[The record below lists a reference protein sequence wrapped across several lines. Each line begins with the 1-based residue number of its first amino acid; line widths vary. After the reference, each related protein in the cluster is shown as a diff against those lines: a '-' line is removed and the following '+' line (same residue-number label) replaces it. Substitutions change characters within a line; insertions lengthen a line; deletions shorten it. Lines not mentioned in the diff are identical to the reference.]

1 MRGEVQMQSD
11 FFHGKNSDTWDSRQ
25 EAMVFLPRFARA
37 DAARHAPLPIAD
49 MADLFGVTHRTLHFY
64 EEKRLIRAER
74 LGTMRVY
81 DAENIRRMAVICACR
96 EIGISLA
103 AIQDL
108 MEELSDVRTQD
119 EADSLFQRALEA
131 RKREITADL
140 SSINRQIQQIRTLI
154 ERTDVLAGVPVE
166 HRPSISDLE
175 RRCLILMTEGFGG
188 RDLAERLGM
197 DMEAL
202 ARLEDDLM
210 EKLGASNRFQA
221 AAKAVMIGILPH

>member
-1 MRGEVQMQSD
+1 MQSE
-11 FFHGKNSDTWDSRQ
+11 FFHSKPTDAWESRQ
-25 EAMVFLPRFARA
+25 EPIVFLPRFARA
-37 DAARHAPLPIAD
+37 DAARQAPLPIAD

-64 EEKRLIRAER
+64 EEKRLIKAER

-103 AIQDL
+103 AIQEL
-108 MEELSDVRTQD
+108 MDELSDVRTQD
-119 EADSLFQRALEA
+119 EADALFQRALEA

-154 ERTDVLAGVPVE
+154 ERTDVLAATSADD
-166 HRPSISDLE
+166 RPTVSDLE
-175 RRCLILMTEGFGG
+175 RRCLILMAEGLSG
-188 RDLAERLGM
+188 RDLAERLGI
-197 DMEAL
+197 DVAAL
-202 ARLEDDLM
+202 AKLEENLM
-210 EKLGASNRFQA
+210 EKLGARNRFQA

>member
-1 MRGEVQMQSD
+1 MQSD
-11 FFHGKNSDTWDSRQ
+11 FFYGRPRQAWEGGQ

-64 EEKRLIRAER
+64 EEKRLIKAER

-108 MEELSDVRTQD
+108 MEELADVRTQED
-119 EADSLFQRALEA
+119 ADNLFQQALEA

-154 ERTDVLAGVPVE
+154 ERTEVLSGVSVE
-166 HRPSISDLE
+166 HRPSVSDLE
-175 RRCLILMTEGFGG
+175 RRCLILMMEGYSG
-188 RDLAERLGM
+188 RELAERLGI
-197 DMEAL
+197 DVVAL

-210 EKLGASNRFQA
+210 EKLGATNRFQA

>member
-1 MRGEVQMQSD
+1 MQSD
-11 FFHGKNSDTWDSRQ
+11 FFHRKPDNAWEVRQ
-25 EAMVFLPRFARA
+25 EAIVFLPRFARA

-49 MADLFGVTHRTLHFY
+49 MAELFGVTHRTLHFY
-64 EEKRLIRAER
+64 EEKRLITAAR

-96 EIGISLA
+96 EIGISLS
-103 AIQDL
+103 AIQEL
-108 MEELSDVRTQD
+108 MEELSDARTQE
-119 EADSLFQRALEA
+119 EADSLFQKALEA

-154 ERTDVLAGVPVE
+154 ERTDMLAGMSAE
-166 HRPSISDLE
+166 ERPAVSDLE
-175 RRCLILMTEGFGG
+175 RRCLILMTEGYSG
-188 RDLAERLGM
+188 RDLAERLGI
-197 DMEAL
+197 EVTAL
-202 ARLEDDLM
+202 TGIEDALM